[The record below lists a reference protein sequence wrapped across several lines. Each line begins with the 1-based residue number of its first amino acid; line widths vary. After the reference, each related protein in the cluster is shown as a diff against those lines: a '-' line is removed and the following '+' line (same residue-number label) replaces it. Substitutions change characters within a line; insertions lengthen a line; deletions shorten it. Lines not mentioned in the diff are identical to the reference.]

1 MAKGTV
7 TLAGEAEEQSITGDT
22 TITGKLKVR
31 KGQAFIN
38 DFHHSWVMGG

>member
-7 TLAGEAEEQSITGDT
+7 TLAGEAEAQAITGDT

-31 KGQAFIN
+31 KAFIN

>member
-22 TITGKLKVR
+22 TITGRLRVVQ
-31 KGQAFIN
+31 GSAFQTSFIASLVF
-38 DFHHSWVMGG
+38 D